1 LLCDKGDLDRKSHAG
16 LAAGASLEFRMKRS
30 RTVLWTALTGAGVAF
45 AIAGVAAS
53 AGNPMEERQATM
65 KQVGQTMK
73 EATAFT
79 SAQTP
84 FDPAKVKGLMDGV
97 AGAAKK
103 LHGLYPVGSGADPK
117 SAADPKIWED
127 KADFDKRLTEM
138 TSLASAAGKTTST
151 DTFKPAF
158 SALGATCK
166 SCHDIY
172 RKKKT

>member
-1 LLCDKGDLDRKSHAG
+1 MVNPRHGRRRILELC
-16 LAAGASLEFRMKRS
+16 MKRS
-30 RTVLWTALTGAGVAF
+30 RTVLCVAIAGAGMAL

-53 AGNPMEERQATM
+53 AGAANPMEERQATM

-73 EATAFT
+73 EA
-79 SAQTP
+79 SAYSSTQTP
-84 FDPAKVKGLMDGV
+84 FEAAKMKGLMDGI
-97 AGAAKK
+97 GASAKK

-117 SAADPKIWED
+117 SAADPKIWTN

-138 TSLASAAGKTTST
+138 STLAAMAGKTTST

-166 SCHDIY
+166 SCHDVY
-172 RKKKT
+172 RKKKTA